1 MILHADGPGSGDKG
15 TSPGQPSHAA
25 VSRRTW
31 MAGYAALAL
40 FAGTIGVWGGT
51 AALSG
56 AVIASGQFVVDGN
69 VKKVQHQTGGVVG
82 ELRVREGD
90 RVEAGDLLIRLDATV
105 ARANLQIIV
114 RQLDEFAARSARL
127 EAERDQA
134 ASLTM
139 PERLASRLDEPDVA
153 QLIMAEERLFTA
165 RATARDGLRAQ
176 LSRRIGQLRSEIEG
190 LIEQRSAKLR
200 EAELIKREL
209 TGVRE
214 LFRQN
219 LVQITRLSQLEREA
233 ASLDGQK
240 GQFTAQIAQS
250 EGRIAETE
258 LQILQLN
265 EDLRAEV
272 MKELREIQGRTGELN
287 ERRFAAEDQLKRID
301 VRAPVAGYVHQMQVH
316 TVGGVISPAE
326 PAMLIVPSG
335 DDLSLEARVTT
346 SDYDQVRLGQEV
358 TVKLHAFNQ
367 RTTPELRGLV
377 TRMSP
382 DVTREAQTGM
392 VYYTIR
398 VGIAPEQL
406 AQIAP
411 LKVSAGMQSDA
422 YLQTGDRTPFSY
434 LLRPVA
440 DQFSK
445 AFRER

>member
-1 MILHADGPGSGDKG
+1 
-15 TSPGQPSHAA
+15 
-25 VSRRTW
+25 V
-31 MAGYAALAL
+31 
-40 FAGTIGVWGGT
+40 
-51 AALSG
+51 
-56 AVIASGQFVVDGN
+56 
-69 VKKVQHQTGGVVG
+69 
-82 ELRVREGD
+82 
-90 RVEAGDLLIRLDATV
+90 
-105 ARANLQIIV
+105 
-114 RQLDEFAARSARL
+114 ARSARL

-153 QLIMAEERLFTA
+153 QLMTAEERLFTA

-176 LSRRIGQLRSEIEG
+176 LLRRIGQLRSEIEG
-190 LIEQRSAKLR
+190 LNEQRLAKLR

-240 GQFTAQIAQS
+240 GQLTAQIAQS

-301 VRAPVAGYVHQMQVH
+301 VRAPVSGYVHQMQVH

-335 DDLSLEARVTT
+335 EDLSLEARVTT

-406 AQIAP
+406 ARIAP
-411 LKVSAGMQSDA
+411 LKVSAGMQADA